1 MSQVIDRSP
10 LEAGRDAVIKHEWRE
25 GFELLTE
32 ADKVGDLGPE
42 DLQVLAEAAWWSG
55 RLEDCIA
62 ARQRAFTGYLEVGR
76 PQAAAMMALALVDD
90 YRAKRAGSIAEG
102 WFNRAEG
109 LLESEEESVEHGHL
123 AAARANSALMSGDLD
138 QAKAFA
144 DKALELGMR
153 FGDRDVQAFGLLL
166 GGNVLVNQGDVDGGL
181 KMLDEATIAAVGGE
195 LNPHTAGVV
204 YCLAISTSAH
214 MADYD
219 RAGQWTE
226 ASTRWCE
233 RQSISGF
240 PGICRVH
247 RAEIMRLRG
256 SWLEAE
262 QEARRA
268 LTELQDFNL
277 EFAAAG
283 FYEVGEIRLRIGD
296 LNGAQDAFRQA
307 HELGHDPQ
315 PGLSLLR
322 LAEGQAQVAFLSLK
336 RALEEAMSPL
346 DRARLLPGM
355 VEIAIAA
362 GEMDTA
368 RASVEELETITE
380 TYESNALKAS
390 HLCSL
395 GALLLA
401 EGDAALAAKTLKQS
415 WKQWTQADLPYE
427 AAKARLAYGAALRA
441 EGDEDAALLEIGA
454 AKAAFHRLGAQLDFR
469 RALDMLGEEVSESL
483 PIASAPGVRLVK
495 TFMFTD
501 IVGSTKLAEAMGE
514 KPWSKLLAWHDR
526 ALRALFEKHRGQEVK
541 QLGDGFF
548 VAFDEPSD
556 AVECAVAI
564 QRKLDEHSETAGFA
578 PDVRIGLHHAEATRK
593 GDDYEGRGVHEAS
606 RVGAIAGAN
615 EIIASELVI
624 SKAAIRFP
632 VSELRAV
639 SLSGLT
645 EPIKVASIDPR

>member
-1 MSQVIDRSP
+1 MSHVIERSP
-10 LEAGRDAVIKHEWRE
+10 LEAGRTAVGKHEWRE
-25 GFELLTE
+25 GFDLLSE
-32 ADKVGDLGPE
+32 ADKTGDLGPD
-42 DLQVLAEAAWWSG
+42 DLQLLGEAAWWSG

-62 ARQRAFTGYLEVGR
+62 ARQRAFSGYLEAGQPR
-76 PQAAAMMALALVDD
+76 AAAMLALALFDD
-90 YRAKRAGSIAEG
+90 YYAKRAHSIAES
-102 WFNRAEG
+102 WFQRAEG
-109 LLESEEESVEHGHL
+109 LLASEPESVEHGHL
-123 AAARANSALMSGDLD
+123 VAQRAHIALMKGDLE
-138 QAKAFA
+138 QAKLLA

-153 FGDRDVQAFGLLL
+153 FGDRDVQAFGILM

-181 KMLDEATIAAVGGE
+181 KLLDEATIAAVGGE
-195 LNPHTAGVV
+195 LNPYTACVV
-204 YCLAISTSAH
+204 YCLAISTTAH

-226 ASTRWCE
+226 ASARWCE

-277 EFAAAG
+277 QFAAAG

-296 LNGAQDAFRQA
+296 LNGAQEAFRQA
-307 HELGHDPQ
+307 HELGHEPQ
-315 PGLSLLR
+315 PGLALLR
-322 LAEGQAQVAFLSLK
+322 LAEGQAQIAFTALK
-336 RALEEAMSPL
+336 RALEETMGKL
-346 DRARLLPGM
+346 ERARLLPGM
-355 VEIAIAA
+355 VEVAIAA
-362 GEMDTA
+362 GEMATA
-368 RASVEELETITE
+368 RTSVEELETIIE
-380 TYESNALKAS
+380 TYESKALKAS
-390 HLCSL
+390 YLCSL

-401 EGDAALAAKTLKQS
+401 EGDAAQAAKTLKQS
-415 WKQWTQADLPYE
+415 WRTWTEADLPYE
-427 AAKARLAYGAALRA
+427 AGKARLAYGAALRA
-441 EGDEDAALLEIGA
+441 DGDEDAARLEIGA
-454 AKAAFHRLGAQLDFR
+454 AKAAFGKLGAELDLR
-469 RALDMLGEEVSESL
+469 RAMDMLGEEISQSL
-483 PIASAPGVRLVK
+483 AMASAPAARMVK

-526 ALRALFEKHRGQEVK
+526 ALRALFEKHRGEEVK

-548 VAFDEPSD
+548 VAFDEPGD

-564 QRKLDEHSETAGFA
+564 QRKLDEHSESAGFA

-593 GDDYEGRGVHEAS
+593 GSDYEGKGVHEAA
-606 RVGAIAGAN
+606 RIGDIGNAG
-615 EIIASELVI
+615 EIVASEQVLAKV
-624 SKAAIRFP
+624 STRFP

-639 SLSGLT
+639 SVSGLS
-645 EPIKVASIDPR
+645 EPIKVALIDPC

>member
-1 MSQVIDRSP
+1 S
-10 LEAGRDAVIKHEWRE
+10 
-25 GFELLTE
+25 
-32 ADKVGDLGPE
+32 
-42 DLQVLAEAAWWSG
+42 
-55 RLEDCIA
+55 
-62 ARQRAFTGYLEVGR
+62 
-76 PQAAAMMALALVDD
+76 
-90 YRAKRAGSIAEG
+90 
-102 WFNRAEG
+102 WFNRAKG
-109 LLESEEESVEHGHL
+109 LLEDEPEGVEHGHL
-123 AAARANSALMSGDLD
+123 AAGRAHSALMSGDLD
-138 QAKAFA
+138 QAKLFA

-195 LNPHTAGVV
+195 LNPYTAGIV
-204 YCLAISTSAH
+204 YCLAISTTSH

-256 SWLEAE
+256 SWPEAE

-277 EFAAAG
+277 QFAAAG

-307 HELGHDPQ
+307 HELGHEPQ
-315 PGLSLLR
+315 PGLALLR
-322 LAEGQAQVAFLSLK
+322 LAEGQAQGAFSSLK
-336 RALEEAMSPL
+336 RTLDEPMSRL
-346 DRARLLPGM
+346 DRAHLLPAM
-355 VEIAIAA
+355 AEIAIAA
-362 GEMDTA
+362 GEMATA
-368 RASVEELETITE
+368 RASVEELETIIE

-390 HLCSL
+390 YLCSL

-401 EGDAALAAKTLKQS
+401 EGDAAQAAKTLKQS
-415 WKQWTQADLPYE
+415 WRLWTQADLPYE

-441 EGDEDAALLEIGA
+441 EGDEDAAVLEIGA
-454 AKAAFHRLGAQLDFR
+454 AKAAFRKLGAELDFR
-469 RALDMLGEEVSESL
+469 RAMDMLGEEVSESL
-483 PIASAPGVRLVK
+483 AMASAPGVRMVK

-514 KPWSKLLAWHDR
+514 APWSKLLAWHDR
-526 ALRALFEKHRGQEVK
+526 ALRALFEKHRGEEVK

-556 AVECAVAI
+556 AVECAVEI
-564 QRKLDEHSETAGFA
+564 QRKLVEHSETAGFA
-578 PDVRIGLHHAEATRK
+578 PDIRIGLHHAEATRK
-593 GDDYEGRGVHEAS
+593 GNDYEGKGVHEAA
-606 RVGAIAGAN
+606 RIGAIGGAG
-615 EIIASELVI
+615 EIIASERVTRR
-624 SKAAIRFP
+624 AATRFP

-639 SLSGLT
+639 SVSGLS
-645 EPIKVASIDPR
+645 EPIKVASVDPR